1 MSRTRSRRNTRKGG
15 EGTER
20 KAMLAAMRLA
30 RENKKARVPTPVRDA
45 LEELNSLEKRLDMEE
60 NGEKFGFPDNTSLRH
75 RRIVANLK
83 PYHPMKWSTP
93 KMKSKS
99 KSKRV
104 SMKQNK
110 PTRLNRFKKWLKG
123 SKAKTINLSKKS
135 SDKVVSNPLLDEIVT
150 EDSIYKKKKY
160 NAPPGSSSSPKKS
173 FGLKSKKFLPS
184 PK

>member
-1 MSRTRSRRNTRKGG
+1 MPRTRSIRTRNRKGG

-30 RENKKARVPTPVRDA
+30 RENKKARVPTPMRDA
-45 LEELNSLEKRLDMEE
+45 LEELNSLDKRLNREE
-60 NGEKFGFPDNTSLRH
+60 NGEKFGFSDNTSLRH

-93 KMKSKS
+93 KVKSK
-99 KSKRV
+99 KV

-110 PTRLNRFKKWLKG
+110 PTRFNRFKKLFKG
-123 SKAKTINLSKKS
+123 SKAKTIKLSKKS

-160 NAPPGSSSSPKKS
+160 
-173 FGLKSKKFLPS
+173 
-184 PK
+184 